1 MTRRQEVSR
10 RKMIRGALAAL
21 PQPPLMLLPMAPAAA
36 AGGVGVREV
45 VVALTTN
52 RAMVRTTPA
61 EIVETIE
68 TAGVAKAAAVV
79 AINRLLQIV
88 IAAALIMGITTT
100 TASLLLSK
108 DRTDSSRSPLYLRA
122 TAQAIGPAATT
133 TTSIAHNWSNSSGL
147 SLNCSRLNNYSSCSN
162 SNSSSRSNNNIY
174 SSSSSSIYNSNN
186 NIIKQRIRWL
196 QCTKV

>member
-36 AGGVGVREV
+36 AASGGVGVREV

-68 TAGVAKAAAVV
+68 TAGVAKVAAVV

-100 TASLLLSK
+100 TASLLIK
-108 DRTDSSRSPLYLRA
+108 DRTDSNSSSNSSRSPLYRRA

-133 TTSIAHNWSNSSGL
+133 TMSIAHNWSNSSGL

-162 SNSSSRSNNNIY
+162 S
-174 SSSSSSIYNSNN
+174 SSSSSIYNSNN

>member
-1 MTRRQEVSR
+1 
-10 RKMIRGALAAL
+10 
-21 PQPPLMLLPMAPAAA
+21 MLLPMAPAAA

-108 DRTDSSRSPLYLRA
+108 DRTDSSSNSSRSPLYLRA

-162 SNSSSRSNNNIY
+162 SSSRSNNNIY
-174 SSSSSSIYNSNN
+174 SSSSIIYNSNNNNN